1 MEPSPPPPAIPQPQK
16 PLGCVPYAIGGA
28 SFIPLVGV
36 LFGVI
41 AIIWGIARRARSL
54 IVLGSCGILFTVI
67 AYGALFYFGM
77 FQRGGIYDKLRSQLA
92 VTMLNSAVKEIEFY
106 KLQHGRY
113 PASLREAEPKDK
125 MQMNSFIDPT
135 FVRHKG
141 TSDGRFYYE
150 LDPSGSFYYLRS
162 VGPDGIPFTG
172 DDILPTL
179 TEDERKNTGLRLQR

>member
-1 MEPSPPPPAIPQPQK
+1 MEPSPPPPAIPQSQK

-28 SFIPLVGV
+28 SFVPLVGV
-36 LFGVI
+36 LFGII
-41 AIIWGIARRARSL
+41 AIIWGVARRARSL
-54 IVLGSCGILFTVI
+54 IVLGSCGILFTII
-67 AYGALFYFGM
+67 AYGVLFYFGM

-113 PASLREAEPKDK
+113 PASLSEAEPKDK

-135 FVRHKG
+135 FMQHRNTKETH
-141 TSDGRFYYE
+141 FYYQ

-162 VGPDGIPFTG
+162 VGPDGIPFTS